1 MYRQGL
7 ISISSNQRISDQI
20 LSEIPKNGKIIS
32 DITSTQVLIFLINR
46 PIGFLYLKID
56 NRTALRL
63 ASREMVM
70 ERINQ
75 LTGEVEYVLEV
86 ENAYRF
92 GKPPVYFITEE
103 LPLSAAKYTE
113 YLTLAPYDKFQRR
126 EIVFIDNSTQKR
138 YRLLYTQEGNTISIE
153 MQTPTLE
160 EEYFLPQWLHDLCY
174 QNDGE
179 LLKNYEALQNRR
191 RQKQIEEQERI
202 RAEQKA
208 RKDAEAAERKR
219 KAAEKKK
226 AQAAEQKAKKAAAKN
241 KAKKPAKDLCNM
253 HKEVKPKPSKPVTEK
268 KKREENISDMWSNWA
283 KGK

>member
-75 LTGEVEYVLEV
+75 LTGEVEYILEV

-226 AQAAEQKAKKAAAKN
+226 AQAAAKKAKTLPKVIKPVTKN
-241 KAKKPAKDLCNM
+241 D
-253 HKEVKPKPSKPVTEK
+253 VKPKPSKPATEK

>member
-75 LTGEVEYVLEV
+75 LTGEVEYILEV

-103 LPLSAAKYTE
+103 LPLTAAKYAE
-113 YLTLAPYDKFQRR
+113 YLSLAPYDKFQRR

-138 YRLLYTQEGNTISIE
+138 YKLLYTQEGNTISIE

-226 AQAAEQKAKKAAAKN
+226 AQAAAKKAKTLPKAIKPVTKN
-241 KAKKPAKDLCNM
+241 D
-253 HKEVKPKPSKPVTEK
+253 VKPKPSKPVTEK
-268 KKREENISDMWSNWA
+268 KKKEENISDMWSNWA

>member
-75 LTGEVEYVLEV
+75 LTGEVEYILEV

-103 LPLSAAKYTE
+103 LPLTAAKYSE
-113 YLTLAPYDKFQRR
+113 YLSLAPYDKFQRR

-138 YRLLYTQEGNTISIE
+138 YKLLYTQEGNTISIE

-219 KAAEKKK
+219 KAAEKK
-226 AQAAEQKAKKAAAKN
+226 AAAKKAKTLPKPTKKIVEN
-241 KAKKPAKDLCNM
+241 DKA
-253 HKEVKPKPSKPVTEK
+253 KPKPSKPVTEK
-268 KKREENISDMWSNWA
+268 KREESISDMWSNWA

>member
-7 ISISSNQRISDQI
+7 VSISSNQRISNQI
-20 LSEIPKNGKIIS
+20 LSEIPKNGKILS

-75 LTGEVEYVLEV
+75 LTGEVEYILEV

-103 LPLSAAKYTE
+103 IPLPAAKYSE
-113 YLTLAPYDKFQRR
+113 YLSLAPYDKFQRR
-126 EIVFIDNSTQKR
+126 EIVFIDDSTQKR
-138 YRLLYTQEGNTISIE
+138 YKLLYTQEGNTISVE
-153 MQTPTLE
+153 MQTATLE
-160 EEYFLPQWLHDLCY
+160 EQYSLPQWLYDLCY

-191 RQKQIEEQERI
+191 RQKQIEEQARI
-202 RAEQKA
+202 KAEQKA
-208 RKDAEAAERKR
+208 KKDAEAAERKS

-226 AQAAEQKAKKAAAKN
+226 AQAAAKKASQKT
-241 KAKKPAKDLCNM
+241 K
-253 HKEVKPKPSKPVTEK
+253 KPVTKSAKTTTPKTSEPVTK
-268 KKREENISDMWSNWA
+268 KPKKEETVSDMWANWA

>member
-7 ISISSNQRISDQI
+7 ISISSNQQISNQI
-20 LSEIPKNGKIIS
+20 LSEIPKNGKILS

-75 LTGEVEYVLEV
+75 LTGEVEYILEV

-92 GKPPVYFITEE
+92 GKPPVYFIAEE
-103 LPLSAAKYTE
+103 MPLTAAKYSE
-113 YLTLAPYDKFQRR
+113 YLSLAPYDKFQRR
-126 EIVFIDNSTQKR
+126 EIVFVDNSTQKR
-138 YRLLYTQEGNTISIE
+138 YKLLYTQEGNTISVE

-160 EEYFLPQWLHDLCY
+160 EDYFLPQWLHDLCY

-179 LLKNYEALQNRR
+179 LLKNYEALQTRR
-191 RQKQIEEQERI
+191 KQKQIEEQERM

-208 RKDAEAAERKR
+208 KKDAEAAERKR
-219 KAAEKKK
+219 KAAEKK
-226 AQAAEQKAKKAAAKN
+226 AAAKKAKALPKPTN
-241 KAKKPAKDLCNM
+241 KITKSDKAKPKPAKPTTERK
-253 HKEVKPKPSKPVTEK
+253 KE
-268 KKREENISDMWSNWA
+268 EENISDMWSNWA

>member
-7 ISISSNQRISDQI
+7 ISISSNQRISNQI

-75 LTGEVEYVLEV
+75 LTGEVEYILEV

-103 LPLSAAKYTE
+103 LPLTAAKYSE
-113 YLTLAPYDKFQRR
+113 YLSLAPYDKFQRR

-160 EEYFLPQWLHDLCY
+160 EGYFLPQWLHDLCY

-202 RAEQKA
+202 RTEQKA

-219 KAAEKKK
+219 KAAEKK
-226 AQAAEQKAKKAAAKN
+226 AAAKKTKPLPKSTKKITEN
-241 KAKKPAKDLCNM
+241 GKAK
-253 HKEVKPKPSKPVTEK
+253 PKTSKPVAEK
-268 KKREENISDMWSNWA
+268 KKREESISDMWSNWA
-283 KGK
+283 KKK

>member
-20 LSEIPKNGKIIS
+20 LSEVTKNGKIIS

-75 LTGEVEYVLEV
+75 LTGEVEYILEV

-92 GKPPVYFITEE
+92 GRPPVYFITEE
-103 LPLSAAKYTE
+103 LPLTAAKYSE
-113 YLTLAPYDKFQRR
+113 YLSLAPYDKFQRR

-138 YRLLYTQEGNTISIE
+138 YRLLYTQEGNTISVE

-219 KAAEKKK
+219 KAAEKK
-226 AQAAEQKAKKAAAKN
+226 AAAKKAKALPKAAKKITKN
-241 KAKKPAKDLCNM
+241 AT
-253 HKEVKPKPSKPVTEK
+253 KPKPSKPVTE

>member
-7 ISISSNQRISDQI
+7 VSISSNQRISDQI
-20 LSEIPKNGKIIS
+20 LSEIPKNGKILS
-32 DITSTQVLIFLINR
+32 DITSTQVLIFLVNR

-75 LTGEVEYVLEV
+75 LTGEVEYILEV

-103 LPLSAAKYTE
+103 LPLTAAKYSE
-113 YLTLAPYDKFQRR
+113 YLSLAPYDKFQRR
-126 EIVFIDNSTQKR
+126 EIIFTDNSTQKR
-138 YRLLYTQEGNTISIE
+138 YKLLYTQEGNTISVE
-153 MQTPTLE
+153 MQTATLE
-160 EEYFLPQWLHDLCY
+160 TEYFLPQWLHDLCY

-191 RQKQIEEQERI
+191 RQKQIEEQARI

-208 RKDAEAAERKR
+208 RKDAEAAAKKAAREERK
-219 KAAEKKK
+219 KAK
-226 AQAAEQKAKKAAAKN
+226 AAEQKAKKAATKKAVTKSAAAPAKP
-241 KAKKPAKDLCNM
+241 KTPKPA
-253 HKEVKPKPSKPVTEK
+253 PEK
-268 KKREENISDMWSNWA
+268 KQKEETVADMWANWR

>member
-20 LSEIPKNGKIIS
+20 LSEVTKNGKIIS

-103 LPLSAAKYTE
+103 LPLTAAKYSE

-126 EIVFIDNSTQKR
+126 EIVFIDNSTQKQ
-138 YRLLYTQEGNTISIE
+138 YKLLYTQEGNTISIE

-191 RQKQIEEQERI
+191 RQKQIEEQERV

-226 AQAAEQKAKKAAAKN
+226 AKAAAK
-241 KAKKPAKDLCNM
+241 KAKTLPKSIKKTTENG
-253 HKEVKPKPSKPVTEK
+253 KVKPKPSKPATE

>member
-20 LSEIPKNGKIIS
+20 LSEVTKNGKIIS

-103 LPLSAAKYTE
+103 LPLSAAKYSE

-126 EIVFIDNSTQKR
+126 EIVFIDNFTQKQ
-138 YRLLYTQEGNTISIE
+138 YKLLYTQEGNTISIE

-191 RQKQIEEQERI
+191 RQKQIEEQERV

-226 AQAAEQKAKKAAAKN
+226 AKAAAK
-241 KAKKPAKDLCNM
+241 KAKTLPKPTKKTTENGKA
-253 HKEVKPKPSKPVTEK
+253 KPKPSKPVTEK
-268 KKREENISDMWSNWA
+268 KREENISDMWSDWA

>member
-75 LTGEVEYVLEV
+75 LTGEVEYILEV

-103 LPLSAAKYTE
+103 LPLTAAKYTE
-113 YLTLAPYDKFQRR
+113 YLSLAPYDKFQRR

-138 YRLLYTQEGNTISIE
+138 YKLLYTQEGNTISIE

-219 KAAEKKK
+219 KAAEKKA
-226 AQAAEQKAKKAAAKN
+226 AQAAAKKA
-241 KAKKPAKDLCNM
+241 KALPKPTKKIAENGKA
-253 HKEVKPKPSKPVTEK
+253 KPKPSKPVTEK

>member
-20 LSEIPKNGKIIS
+20 LSEVTKNGKIIS

-75 LTGEVEYVLEV
+75 LTGEVEYILEV

-103 LPLSAAKYTE
+103 LPLSAAKYSE
-113 YLTLAPYDKFQRR
+113 YLSLAPYDKFQRR

-138 YRLLYTQEGNTISIE
+138 YRLLYTQEGNTISVE

-226 AQAAEQKAKKAAAKN
+226 AKAAEQKAKTLPKVIKPVTKN
-241 KAKKPAKDLCNM
+241 D
-253 HKEVKPKPSKPVTEK
+253 VKPKPSKPVTEK

>member
-63 ASREMVM
+63 ASREMVI

-75 LTGEVEYVLEV
+75 LTGEVEYILEV

-103 LPLSAAKYTE
+103 LPLTAAKYSE
-113 YLTLAPYDKFQRR
+113 YLSLAPYDKFQRR

-138 YRLLYTQEGNTISIE
+138 YKLLYTQEGNTISVE

-160 EEYFLPQWLHDLCY
+160 EEYSLPQWLHDLCY

-191 RQKQIEEQERI
+191 RQKQIEEQEKI

-208 RKDAEAAERKR
+208 KKDAEAAERKR
-219 KAAEKKK
+219 KAAEKRK
-226 AQAAEQKAKKAAAKN
+226 AQAAAKKAVKPKSKAA
-241 KAKKPAKDLCNM
+241 P
-253 HKEVKPKPSKPVTEK
+253 VKPKPSKPVTEK
-268 KKREENISDMWSNWA
+268 KKKEENISDMWSNWA

>member
-7 ISISSNQRISDQI
+7 ISISSNQRISNQI
-20 LSEIPKNGKIIS
+20 LSEIPKNGKILS

-75 LTGEVEYVLEV
+75 LTGEVEYILEV

-103 LPLSAAKYTE
+103 MPLTAAKYSE
-113 YLTLAPYDKFQRR
+113 YLSLAPYDKFQRR
-126 EIVFIDNSTQKR
+126 EIVFVDNSTQKR
-138 YRLLYTQEGNTISIE
+138 YKLLYTQEGNTISVE

-160 EEYFLPQWLHDLCY
+160 EDYFLPQWLHDLCY

-179 LLKNYEALQNRR
+179 LLKNYEALQTRR
-191 RQKQIEEQERI
+191 KQKQIEEQERM
-202 RAEQKA
+202 R
-208 RKDAEAAERKR
+208 
-219 KAAEKKK
+219 
-226 AQAAEQKAKKAAAKN
+226 AEQKAKKDAEAAGRKRKTAEKKAAAK
-241 KAKKPAKDLCNM
+241 KAKALPKPIKKITKSDKAKPKPAK
-253 HKEVKPKPSKPVTEK
+253 PTTERK
-268 KKREENISDMWSNWA
+268 KKEENISDMWSNWA

>member
-7 ISISSNQRISDQI
+7 ISISSNQRISNQI
-20 LSEIPKNGKIIS
+20 LSEIPKNGKILS

-75 LTGEVEYVLEV
+75 LTGEVEYILEV

-92 GKPPVYFITEE
+92 GKPPVYFIAEE
-103 LPLSAAKYTE
+103 MPLTAAKYSE
-113 YLTLAPYDKFQRR
+113 YLSLAPYDKFQRR
-126 EIVFIDNSTQKR
+126 EIVFVDNSTQKR
-138 YRLLYTQEGNTISIE
+138 YKLLYTQEGNTISVE

-160 EEYFLPQWLHDLCY
+160 EDYFLPQWLHDLCY

-179 LLKNYEALQNRR
+179 LLKNYEALQTRR
-191 RQKQIEEQERI
+191 KQKQIEEQERMK
-202 RAEQKA
+202 AEQKA
-208 RKDAEAAERKR
+208 KKDAEAAERKR
-219 KAAEKKK
+219 KAAEKK
-226 AQAAEQKAKKAAAKN
+226 AAAKKAKALPKPTKKITKSD
-241 KAKKPAKDLCNM
+241 KAKPN
-253 HKEVKPKPSKPVTEK
+253 PIKPSTERK
-268 KKREENISDMWSNWA
+268 KKEENVSDMWSNWA

>member
-75 LTGEVEYVLEV
+75 LTGEVEYILEV

-103 LPLSAAKYTE
+103 LPLTAAKYSE
-113 YLTLAPYDKFQRR
+113 YLSLAPYDKFQRR

-138 YRLLYTQEGNTISIE
+138 YKLLYTQEGNTISIE

-226 AQAAEQKAKKAAAKN
+226 AQAAAKKA
-241 KAKKPAKDLCNM
+241 
-253 HKEVKPKPSKPVTEK
+253 VKPKSVASAKPKAVKPNKPVTE

>member
-103 LPLSAAKYTE
+103 LPLTSAKYSE
-113 YLTLAPYDKFQRR
+113 YLSLAPYDKFQRR

-160 EEYFLPQWLHDLCY
+160 EEYFLPQWLHYLCY

-202 RAEQKA
+202 RAEHKA

-226 AQAAEQKAKKAAAKN
+226 AKAAAK
-241 KAKKPAKDLCNM
+241 KAKTLPKPTKKTTENGKA
-253 HKEVKPKPSKPVTEK
+253 KPKPSKPVTE

>member
-75 LTGEVEYVLEV
+75 LTGEVEYILEV

-103 LPLSAAKYTE
+103 LPLTAAKYTE
-113 YLTLAPYDKFQRR
+113 YLSLAPYDKFQRR

-174 QNDGE
+174 QNDGG

-219 KAAEKKK
+219 KAAEKK
-226 AQAAEQKAKKAAAKN
+226 AAAKKAKPLPKPTKKITEN
-241 KAKKPAKDLCNM
+241 GKA
-253 HKEVKPKPSKPVTEK
+253 KPKPSKPVTEK

>member
-7 ISISSNQRISDQI
+7 VSISSNQQISNQI
-20 LSEIPKNGKIIS
+20 LSEIPKNGKILS
-32 DITSTQVLIFLINR
+32 DITSTQVLIFLVNR

-70 ERINQ
+70 ERVNQ
-75 LTGEVEYVLEV
+75 LTCEIEYLLEV

-103 LPLSAAKYTE
+103 MPLTAAKYSE
-113 YLTLAPYDKFQRR
+113 YLSLAPYDKFQRR
-126 EIVFIDNSTQKR
+126 EIIFIDNSTQKR
-138 YRLLYTQEGNTISIE
+138 YKLLYTQEGNTISVE

-160 EEYFLPQWLHDLCY
+160 EQYFLPQWLYDLCY

-191 RQKQIEEQERI
+191 RQKQIEEQARI
-202 RAEQKA
+202 KAEQKA
-208 RKDAEAAERKR
+208 KKDAEAAERKR

-226 AQAAEQKAKKAAAKN
+226 AQAAAKKAEQKT
-241 KAKKPAKDLCNM
+241 KKPTTKSAKTITP
-253 HKEVKPKPSKPVTEK
+253 KTSKPATKKPKKEETVT
-268 KKREENISDMWSNWA
+268 DMWSNWS
-283 KGK
+283 KGKTC

>member
-20 LSEIPKNGKIIS
+20 LSEVTKNGKIIS

-75 LTGEVEYVLEV
+75 LTGEVEYILEV

-103 LPLSAAKYTE
+103 LPLSAAKYSE
-113 YLTLAPYDKFQRR
+113 YLSLAPYDKFQRR
-126 EIVFIDNSTQKR
+126 EIVFIDNSTQKQ
-138 YRLLYTQEGNTISIE
+138 YKLLYTQEGNTISIE

-160 EEYFLPQWLHDLCY
+160 EKYFLPQWLHDLCY

-191 RQKQIEEQERI
+191 RQKQIEEQERV

-226 AQAAEQKAKKAAAKN
+226 AQAAAKKAKTLPKVIKPVTKN
-241 KAKKPAKDLCNM
+241 D
-253 HKEVKPKPSKPVTEK
+253 VKPKPSKPATEK

>member
-20 LSEIPKNGKIIS
+20 LSEVTKNGKIIS

-46 PIGFLYLKID
+46 PIGFLYLKRD

-75 LTGEVEYVLEV
+75 LTGEVEYILEV

-103 LPLSAAKYTE
+103 LPLTAAKYSE
-113 YLTLAPYDKFQRR
+113 YLSLAPYDKFQRR

-191 RQKQIEEQERI
+191 RQKQLEEQERI

-226 AQAAEQKAKKAAAKN
+226 AKAADKKAKTLPKPT
-241 KAKKPAKDLCNM
+241 KKTTKSDKP
-253 HKEVKPKPSKPVTEK
+253 KPKPSKPVTEK
-268 KKREENISDMWSNWA
+268 KREESISDMWSNCA

>member
-7 ISISSNQRISDQI
+7 VSISSNQRISNQI
-20 LSEIPKNGKIIS
+20 LSEIPKNGKILS

-75 LTGEVEYVLEV
+75 LTGEVEYILEV

-103 LPLSAAKYTE
+103 IPLPAAKYSE
-113 YLTLAPYDKFQRR
+113 YLSLAPYDKFQRR

-138 YRLLYTQEGNTISIE
+138 YKLLYTQEGNTISVE
-153 MQTPTLE
+153 MQTATLE
-160 EEYFLPQWLHDLCY
+160 EQYFLPQWLYDLCY

-191 RQKQIEEQERI
+191 RQKQIEEQARI
-202 RAEQKA
+202 KAEQKA
-208 RKDAEAAERKR
+208 KKDAEAAERKR

-226 AQAAEQKAKKAAAKN
+226 AQAAAKKASQKT
-241 KAKKPAKDLCNM
+241 K
-253 HKEVKPKPSKPVTEK
+253 KPVTKSAKTTTPKTSEPVTK
-268 KKREENISDMWSNWA
+268 KPKKEETVSDMWANWA

>member
-20 LSEIPKNGKIIS
+20 LSEVTKNGKIIS

-75 LTGEVEYVLEV
+75 LTGEVEYILEV

-103 LPLSAAKYTE
+103 LPLTTAKYTE
-113 YLTLAPYDKFQRR
+113 YLSLAPYDKFQRR

-138 YRLLYTQEGNTISIE
+138 YKLLYTQEGNTISIE

-226 AQAAEQKAKKAAAKN
+226 AKAAAK
-241 KAKKPAKDLCNM
+241 KAKALPKPTKKTTKND
-253 HKEVKPKPSKPVTEK
+253 KQKPKPNKPVTEK
-268 KKREENISDMWSNWA
+268 RKKEENISDMWSNWA

>member
-20 LSEIPKNGKIIS
+20 LSEVTKNGKIIS

-103 LPLSAAKYTE
+103 LPLSAAKYSE

-126 EIVFIDNSTQKR
+126 EIVFIDNSTQKQ
-138 YRLLYTQEGNTISIE
+138 YKLLYTQEGNTISIE

-191 RQKQIEEQERI
+191 RQKQIEEQERV
-202 RAEQKA
+202 RAEHKA

-226 AQAAEQKAKKAAAKN
+226 AKAAAK
-241 KAKKPAKDLCNM
+241 KAKTLPKPTKKTTENDKA
-253 HKEVKPKPSKPVTEK
+253 KPKPSKPVTEK
-268 KKREENISDMWSNWA
+268 KREENISDMWSDWA

>member
-7 ISISSNQRISDQI
+7 VSISSNQRISNQI
-20 LSEIPKNGKIIS
+20 LSEIPKNGKILS

-75 LTGEVEYVLEV
+75 LTGEVEYILEV

-103 LPLSAAKYTE
+103 IPLPAAKYSE
-113 YLTLAPYDKFQRR
+113 YLSLAPYDKFQRR

-138 YRLLYTQEGNTISIE
+138 YKLLYTQEGNTISVE
-153 MQTPTLE
+153 MQTATLE
-160 EEYFLPQWLHDLCY
+160 EQYFLPQWLYDLCY

-191 RQKQIEEQERI
+191 RQKQIEEQARI
-202 RAEQKA
+202 KAEQKA
-208 RKDAEAAERKR
+208 KKDAEAAERKR

-226 AQAAEQKAKKAAAKN
+226 AQAAAKKASQKT
-241 KAKKPAKDLCNM
+241 K
-253 HKEVKPKPSKPVTEK
+253 KPVTKSAKATTSKPSNPVTK
-268 KKREENISDMWSNWA
+268 KPKKEETVSDMWANWA

>member
-20 LSEIPKNGKIIS
+20 LSEVTKNGKIIS

-103 LPLSAAKYTE
+103 LPLSAAKYSE
-113 YLTLAPYDKFQRR
+113 YLSLAPYDKFQRR
-126 EIVFIDNSTQKR
+126 EIVFIDNSTQKQ
-138 YRLLYTQEGNTISIE
+138 YKLLYTQEGNTISIE

-191 RQKQIEEQERI
+191 RQKQIEEQERV
-202 RAEQKA
+202 RAEHKA

-226 AQAAEQKAKKAAAKN
+226 AKAAAK
-241 KAKKPAKDLCNM
+241 KAKTLPKPTKKTTENDKA
-253 HKEVKPKPSKPVTEK
+253 KPKPSKPVTEK
-268 KKREENISDMWSNWA
+268 KREENISDMWSDWA

>member
-20 LSEIPKNGKIIS
+20 LSEVTKNGKIIS

-103 LPLSAAKYTE
+103 LPLSAAKYSE

-126 EIVFIDNSTQKR
+126 EIVFIDNSTQKQ
-138 YRLLYTQEGNTISIE
+138 YKLLYTQEGNTISIE

-191 RQKQIEEQERI
+191 RQKQIEEQERV

-226 AQAAEQKAKKAAAKN
+226 AKAAAK
-241 KAKKPAKDLCNM
+241 KAKTLPKPTKKTTENDKAKS
-253 HKEVKPKPSKPVTEK
+253 KPSKPVTE
-268 KKREENISDMWSNWA
+268 KKREENISDMWSDWA

>member
-7 ISISSNQRISDQI
+7 VSISSNQQISNQI
-20 LSEIPKNGKIIS
+20 LSEIPKNGKILS
-32 DITSTQVLIFLINR
+32 DITSTQVLIFLVNR

-70 ERINQ
+70 ERVNQ
-75 LTGEVEYVLEV
+75 LTGEIEYLLEV

-103 LPLSAAKYTE
+103 MPLTAAKYSE
-113 YLTLAPYDKFQRR
+113 YLSLAPYDKFQRR
-126 EIVFIDNSTQKR
+126 EIIFIDNSTQKR
-138 YRLLYTQEGNTISIE
+138 YKLLYTQEGNTISVE

-160 EEYFLPQWLHDLCY
+160 EQYFLPQWLYDLCY

-191 RQKQIEEQERI
+191 RQKQIEEQARI
-202 RAEQKA
+202 K
-208 RKDAEAAERKR
+208 
-219 KAAEKKK
+219 
-226 AQAAEQKAKKAAAKN
+226 AEQKAKKDAEATAKKAAREEKK
-241 KAKKPAKDLCNM
+241 KAKTVAK
-253 HKEVKPKPSKPVTEK
+253 KKPKPEPKPVKSKTVKPVTQK
-268 KKREENISDMWSNWA
+268 KKKEETVSDMWANWA

>member
-20 LSEIPKNGKIIS
+20 LSEVTKNGKIIS

-75 LTGEVEYVLEV
+75 LTGEVEYILEV

-103 LPLSAAKYTE
+103 LPLSAAKYSE
-113 YLTLAPYDKFQRR
+113 YLSLAPYDKFQRR
-126 EIVFIDNSTQKR
+126 EIVFIDNSTQKQ
-138 YRLLYTQEGNTISIE
+138 YKLLYTQEGNTISIE

-191 RQKQIEEQERI
+191 RQKQIEEQERV
-202 RAEQKA
+202 RAEHKA

-226 AQAAEQKAKKAAAKN
+226 AKAAAK
-241 KAKKPAKDLCNM
+241 KAKTLPKPTKKTTENDKA
-253 HKEVKPKPSKPVTEK
+253 KPKPSKPVTEK
-268 KKREENISDMWSNWA
+268 KREENISDMWSDWA